1 MLTEAIAA
9 IRTLSRGSCWHSGG
23 LHRPMNS
30 MAAPVGAIGR
40 PVAGFGFACG
50 RGGTLAS
57 GSRAMAGSLS

>member
-1 MLTEAIAA
+1 
-9 IRTLSRGSCWHSGG
+9 
-23 LHRPMNS
+23 MNS